1 MNPVKPAVNPLKE
14 QDKTRKKIGQI
25 REGKLILSR
34 RHFLH
39 AGAAAGFMTLAS
51 TPAITAAASIE
62 PQIDPRLKARALMA
76 LAANRSNVANGD
88 VIGIAD
94 FSRPS
99 REARFHLLDVMSG
112 KVTSHL
118 VAHGRGSD
126 PDHCGWLQ
134 SFSNEYESYATSRGA
149 YVTGN
154 YYNGKYGYSLRLEG
168 LDPSNS
174 NAEGRAI
181 VIHTAW
187 YAEPEIA
194 QQQGKLGRS
203 EGCFA
208 FGAASHQEMLA
219 RLGPGRLL
227 YADKV

>member
-1 MNPVKPAVNPLKE
+1 M
-14 QDKTRKKIGQI
+14 
-25 REGKLILSR
+25 
-34 RHFLH
+34 
-39 AGAAAGFMTLAS
+39 AAA
-51 TPAITAAASIE
+51 AAFE
-62 PQIDPRLKARALMA
+62 PQIDPRLKARALLA
-76 LAANRSNVANGD
+76 LAARRSSVQKAD

-99 REARFHLLDVMSG
+99 GEPRFFVLDVMSG
-112 KVTSHL
+112 RVTRHH

-126 PDHCGWLQ
+126 PGHVGWLQ
-134 SFSNEYESYATSRGA
+134 SFSNEYESLATSRGA
-149 YVTGN
+149 YVTGD
-154 YYNGKYGYSLRLEG
+154 YYTGKYGYSLRLSG
-168 LDPSNS
+168 LDRTNS

-181 VIHTAW
+181 VVHSAW

-194 QQQGKLGRS
+194 REQGKLGRS

-208 FGAASHQEMLA
+208 FSAASHAEILS

>member
-1 MNPVKPAVNPLKE
+1 MVKE
-14 QDKTRKKIGQI
+14 H
-25 REGKLILSR
+25 REGKLNLTR

-39 AGAAAGFMTLAS
+39 AGAAAGLLSIAGRPS
-51 TPAITAAASIE
+51 VTAAASFA
-62 PQIDPRLKARALMA
+62 PQIDSRLKARALLA
-76 LAANRSNVANGD
+76 LAAKRSSIRNAD

-99 REARFHLLDVMSG
+99 ADPRFYLLDVMSG
-112 KVTSHL
+112 RVSAHH
-118 VAHGRGSD
+118 VSHGRGSD
-126 PDHCGWLQ
+126 PDHCGWLEA
-134 SFSNEYESYATSRGA
+134 FSNEYNSLATSRGS
-149 YVTGN
+149 YVTGDF
-154 YYNGKYGYSLRLEG
+154 YTGKYGYSLRLSG
-168 LDPSNS
+168 LDPTNS

-181 VIHTAW
+181 VVHSAW

-194 QQQGKLGRS
+194 RQQGKLGRS

-208 FGAASHQEMLA
+208 FGAASHREMLA